1 MNDATKQDAYPAAA
15 DDFDRAID
23 LFRRRHLEPALR
35 IFVRLA
41 ESDEWFE
48 RCSAYILEIC
58 SELLRAPGP
67 ADDVSRLRDIETSV
81 ISQLRERNVQT
92 KNADVAHQ
100 ASRDVLI
107 LGHLPG
113 LPMPDTFQLPA
124 SDSEEG
130 NQTERPLQ
138 PIVERTP
145 HMDLIHEGALGPG
158 AALSVKVWLDVSPA
172 RTGEIATNVVAPAG
186 TRFEAVLVASS
197 HFEIE
202 GSDRTAVI
210 LDSAQTMVSL
220 PSFKL
225 KVVRDQE
232 TTGEMPCI
240 IVVFFAEQR
249 ACGKIARIVEFDS
262 VSGTAANPPA
272 NLVIPPPDAP
282 RADLVVTIIADPPG
296 SSRQF
301 VCLVSSPHLEKYRT
315 PQTGPWSPGDDT
327 SRIVAGFMDRFT
339 SDQTPPEMLT
349 DELRGAG
356 KQLFTASPKN
366 FQQAFW
372 DLIDANAPLLTIAI
386 VSEEAFFPWELMVPR
401 RIVDK
406 RWQERNPLGVDFGIG
421 RWIDPDLIS
430 PAWSIELVDS
440 FVVAPRYSG
449 AARLASA
456 EQEAEMVL
464 AAYGGRRVDPA
475 TFGEFRKEL
484 LAQSRSLIHFV
495 CHGESSAVDQT
506 IRLEDSS
513 ITTTTLLGI
522 PNLAAIIAEK
532 RPLVFLNACEIGRL
546 KPALVGVRGFASA
559 FIELGAAAVIAP
571 LWSVDDGIAH
581 QVARAF
587 YEAVKNDPDKP
598 FSLIISQI
606 RDKAYAEA
614 KDTFAAYCF
623 FGDPLASI
631 VRPARS

>member
-1 MNDATKQDAYPAAA
+1 M
-15 DDFDRAID
+15 
-23 LFRRRHLEPALR
+23 
-35 IFVRLA
+35 
-41 ESDEWFE
+41 
-48 RCSAYILEIC
+48 
-58 SELLRAPGP
+58 
-67 ADDVSRLRDIETSV
+67 DIT
-81 ISQLRERNVQT
+81 
-92 KNADVAHQ
+92 
-100 ASRDVLI
+100 
-107 LGHLPG
+107 
-113 LPMPDTFQLPA
+113 
-124 SDSEEG
+124 
-130 NQTERPLQ
+130 
-138 PIVERTP
+138 
-145 HMDLIHEGALGPG
+145 HEGALGAG
-158 AALSVKVWLDVSPA
+158 SALSVKVWLDVSPA
-172 RTGEIATNVVAPAG
+172 RTGEIASTVVAPDG
-186 TRFEAVLVASS
+186 TSIEAVLVPSS

-202 GSDRTAVI
+202 GHDRTTFI
-210 LDSAQTMVSL
+210 LETAQTTVSL
-220 PSFKL
+220 PPFHL
-225 KVVRDQE
+225 KVVRGHEASGE
-232 TTGEMPCI
+232 TPCL

-262 VSGTAANPPA
+262 SSGTTVNPPA
-272 NLVIPPPDAP
+272 KLVIPPPDAP
-282 RADLVVTIIADPPG
+282 RADLVVTIVADPPG

-315 PQTGPWSPGDDT
+315 PQRGPWSPGDDT

-339 SDQTPPEMLT
+339 SVQTPSEMLT

-372 DLIDANAPLLTIAI
+372 DLIDANAPFSTIAI

-401 RIVDK
+401 RIVGK
-406 RWQERNPLGVDFGIG
+406 TWQERNPLGVEFGIG
-421 RWIDPDLIS
+421 RWTDRDLIS

-522 PNLAAIIAEK
+522 SNLAAVIAEK

-587 YEAVKNDPDKP
+587 YEAVKNDPSKP
-598 FSLIISQI
+598 FSLIMSQI
-606 RDKAYAEA
+606 RDKAYTEA

-631 VRPARS
+631 ARPAQL